1 MDYTLDW
8 LKAQIAAGTTFKYVY
23 FWGHTPKQAGVVDKS
38 CFSQWFDAPFTL
50 DGIDYATAE
59 HYMMAEK
66 ARLFGDEASRLRI
79 VHSRTPAEAK
89 TLGRKIRHFDEAMWL
104 QQRFEIVVRGNVAK
118 FTQHPALAAYL
129 LGTGQRVIVEASPYD
144 AIWGIGVTAH
154 DAAASDPTQWR
165 GLNLLGFVLMV
176 VREQLLASTEVQT
189 TAA

>member
-1 MDYTLDW
+1 MNYTLDE
-8 LKAQIAAGTTFKYVY
+8 LKAKIAAGNTFKYVY

-38 CFSQWFDAPFTL
+38 CFSQWFDAPFSL

-89 TLGRKIRHFDEAMWL
+89 TLGRKIRNFDEAVWL
-104 QQRFEIVVRGNVAK
+104 AQRFEIVVRGNVAK

-154 DAAASDPTQWR
+154 DAAANDPTQWR
-165 GLNLLGFVLMV
+165 GLNLLGFALMA
-176 VREQLLASTEVQT
+176 VRATLIR
-189 TAA
+189 